1 VKKDL
6 ILGYTRRPLNRC
18 QPLYAWR
25 TCMVSIKI
33 LSAEG
38 YAQYDKTW
46 TIFQRNRKL
55 LRDFQ
60 EIYKKEIN

>member
-1 VKKDL
+1 
-6 ILGYTRRPLNRC
+6 
-18 QPLYAWR
+18 
-25 TCMVSIKI
+25 MVSIKI